1 MDATGYEVLGQ
12 TYRRLK
18 ARDTILAFS
27 HVVPGRLNKEI
38 AEDLMQSGVPPARM
52 FESADRALEYFEEGL
67 LLKLGADRRRQEG
80 WTLERFGAAWGL
92 TEQEQDRL
100 QEYVEARH
108 FESDDFVFLE
118 GDTSRSMYFLCKGD
132 ADVSIPVGDGR
143 RRRVATFQEGT
154 VFGEMALLD
163 GAPRAAGIGAS
174 GPLDVFELTHE
185 EFLRLGREE
194 PEMALKIHAAL
205 GRILGARIRGA
216 NALILELD
224 S

>member
-1 MDATGYEVLGQ
+1 
-12 TYRRLK
+12 
-18 ARDTILAFS
+18 
-27 HVVPGRLNKEI
+27 
-38 AEDLMQSGVPPARM
+38 MQSGIPVVRM
-52 FESADRALEYFEEGL
+52 FESADRALEYFEESL
-67 LLKLGADRRRQEG
+67 LLNLGADPRSQEG
-80 WTLERFGAAWGL
+80 WTLEQFGAAWGL

-100 QEYVEARH
+100 RGYVQPRH

-118 GDTSRSMYFLCKGD
+118 GDISRSMYFLCRGN
-132 ADVSIPVGDGR
+132 ADVSIPVEDGR
-143 RRRVATFQEGT
+143 RRRLATFQEGT

-163 GAPRAAGIGAS
+163 GAPRAAGIAAS
-174 GPLDVFELTHE
+174 GPLEVYELTHD